1 MNITYDQQ
9 TIGLITMFE
18 KLTGTSVKNCHKD
31 SSIVFIVKEGDIG
44 KAIGKNGK
52 NVQRLTNIIKK
63 PIRIVE
69 YSEDPVQFVKNLT
82 RNTNSKIYKAESG
95 EIIIEP
101 ATSKD
106 KGIIFGRDKKNLK
119 YLQDLVA
126 QHHKTTLTVK

>member
-126 QHHKTTLTVK
+126 QHHNTPLTVK